1 MTHRRKNY
9 FIKKRFQM
17 NFFYKFILLII
28 LESILIVSL
37 FMYIS
42 GNTLTTGYL
51 NSALR
56 IERTGDFFFVPLLLM
71 TLIVV
76 LGISLAGMAVFILLS
91 HRIAG
96 PLYRFQKAL
105 EQLRDGDLT
114 TTVHL
119 RSTDQL
125 FELQNSLNSLIE
137 TLAKRLSVI
146 KARLEETQELT
157 HSKDAD
163 LVSKLNQKLNEI
175 KDEINHFKIPADLN
189 SRK

>member
-1 MTHRRKNY
+1 MTYRRKNY

-17 NFFYKFILLII
+17 NFFYKFILLLI

-51 NSALR
+51 DSVLR
-56 IERTGDFFFVPLLLM
+56 IERTGDFFLVPFLLM

-76 LGISLAGMAVFILLS
+76 LGISLVGMVVFILLS

-96 PLYRFQKAL
+96 PLYRFEKAL

-114 TTVHL
+114 TTVRL

-125 FELQNSLNSLIE
+125 FELQNSLNSFIE

-146 KARLEETQELT
+146 KTKLEETQELT

-163 LVSKLNQKLNEI
+163 LVSKLNQKLSEI
-175 KDEINHFKIPADLN
+175 KDEINRFKIPADIN
-189 SRK
+189 GRQ